1 MKKTAVVI
9 TSAVFALMLTGCAP
23 AGQDAQQNTQENKT
37 TDTASVTGTLTVTP
51 TQQKNGTMTM
61 EPQTPPE
68 LTAQQQEQLKAGES
82 AHEPTTLT
90 FDVNGGNFYFTPTM
104 IKVKKGDTVK
114 IVFKND
120 GGMHNW
126 VLDEF
131 NVTMDPIKTDESSTV
146 EFVADKVGTFEFYCS
161 VGQHRQMGM
170 KGMLVVEE

>member
-1 MKKTAVVI
+1 MKKTTIALSLVI
-9 TSAVFALMLTGCAP
+9 LSFLMTGCSP
-23 AGQDAQQNTQENKT
+23 ADQNTAQTQQENGT
-37 TDTASVTGTLTVTP
+37 NDTAAVTQ

-68 LTAQQQEQLKAGES
+68 LTSQQSEQLKAGES

-90 FDVNGGNFYFTPTM
+90 FDVNGGNFYFTPSI

-131 NVTMDPIKTDESSTV
+131 DVTMNPNKTGETSTV
-146 EFVADKVGTFEFYCS
+146 EFVADKTGTFEYYCS

-170 KGMLVVEE
+170 KGTLVVE

>member
-1 MKKTAVVI
+1 MKKTAF
-9 TSAVFALMLTGCAP
+9 AVSFALFALLLTGCAP
-23 AGQDAQQNTQENKT
+23 AGQNTGGNTQENKT
-37 TDTASVTGTLTVTP
+37 TNTVSVTGSLTVTD
-51 TQQKNGTMTM
+51 TQQKNGTMM
-61 EPQTPPE
+61 MQPQTPPE
-68 LTAQQQEQLKAGES
+68 LTTQQQEQLKAGES

-131 NVTMDPIKTDESSTV
+131 NVTMEPNKTGETATV
-146 EFVADKVGTFEFYCS
+146 EFVADQVGTFEFYCS

-170 KGMLVVEE
+170 KGTLVVE

>member
-1 MKKTAVVI
+1 MKKTAF
-9 TSAVFALMLTGCAP
+9 AVSFALFALLLTGCAP
-23 AGQDAQQNTQENKT
+23 AGQETPQNTQQNGT
-37 TDTASVTGTLTVTP
+37 TDTAKVTGTLTITD
-51 TQQKNGTMTM
+51 TQQKNGTMM
-61 EPQTPPE
+61 MQPQTPPE
-68 LTAQQQEQLKAGES
+68 LTTQQQEQLKAGES

-131 NVTMDPIKTDESSTV
+131 NVTMEPNKTGETATV
-146 EFVADKVGTFEFYCS
+146 EFVADKTGTFEFYCS

-170 KGMLVVEE
+170 KGTLVVE